1 MTKLSKAALAAA
13 LLIGTTG
20 MIVPVAADAQKKKKE
35 EAPKAPVLS
44 AEFRKAA
51 LEAQTQLKAKNVA
64 LAEPA
69 VIASEAAAKSEDQA
83 PPASTA

>member
-20 MIVPVAADAQKKKKE
+20 LILPVAADAQKKKDDK
-35 EAPKAPVLS
+35 AQKAPVLG

-51 LEAQTQLKAKNVA
+51 LEAQTQLQAKNVA
-64 LAEPA
+64 AADPA
-69 VIASEAAAKSEDQA
+69 VVR
-83 PPASTA
+83 PGP